1 MVLVPRI
8 ASPLNAVS
16 ILHQAV
22 EDGHWPHS
30 PHSIAR
36 PAGLIGSF
44 PPQSCEGRYPALSEC
59 SFPGAERPEVAP
71 EGVCGAPPHSRDD
84 PWATKKGSV
93 LLSGPRQPEVGKSP
107 VTAHCALC
115 CRGYL
120 VVLPLYVLQVCAG
133 AIKAPC
139 PCMRMIWGRTA
150 LSDYARTVIFSTSNP
165 FSVCFF
171 EMLQST
177 PPRTQEFV
185 PAARDLLPR
194 NSGNYELPLRG

>member
-1 MVLVPRI
+1 MKNRRSAARGCMTVRIRLVPHIVTVLVHRI

-30 PHSIAR
+30 PHRIAR
-36 PAGLIGSF
+36 PAGIIGSL
-44 PPQSCEGRYPALSEC
+44 PPKSCEGRNILPPPMLVSW
-59 SFPGAERPEVAP
+59 AERALGCAGRGLWRNPTP
-71 EGVCGAPPHSRDD
+71 DD

-120 VVLPLYVLQVCAG
+120 VVLPLYGFAG
-133 AIKAPC
+133 FCGA
-139 PCMRMIWGRTA
+139 
-150 LSDYARTVIFSTSNP
+150 N
-165 FSVCFF
+165 
-171 EMLQST
+171 
-177 PPRTQEFV
+177 
-185 PAARDLLPR
+185 
-194 NSGNYELPLRG
+194 